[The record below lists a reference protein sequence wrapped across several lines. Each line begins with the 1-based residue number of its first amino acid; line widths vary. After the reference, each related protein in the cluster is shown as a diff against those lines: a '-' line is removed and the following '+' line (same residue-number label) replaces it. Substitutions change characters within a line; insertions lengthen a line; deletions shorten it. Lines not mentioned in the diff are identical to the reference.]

1 MLAGLVAWVV
11 CSFFASLAFNWT
23 FYYVFALAVA
33 GREVVAARRRAPA
46 PGARSVHQWAPAAR
60 LAS

>member
-1 MLAGLVAWVV
+1 VV
-11 CSFFASLAFNWT
+11 CSFFASRAFNWT

-33 GREVVAARRRAPA
+33 GREVVAARRRAPE
-46 PGARSVHQWAPAAR
+46 PGTRPVREWAPAAR